1 VIKEVGVHGLKLV
14 VGGSKVGGSHRP
26 LRTRIQIC
34 CSQGAP
40 FRLGLGGHLRLGLG
54 RRPKGLSVSANT
66 CVFTAAVP

>member
-40 FRLGLGGHLRLGLG
+40 F
-54 RRPKGLSVSANT
+54 PV
-66 CVFTAAVP
+66 